1 MLFIIGF
8 VVVMGCVIGGYLMHN
23 DNLAILWQPSEVI
36 IICGA
41 AIGAFV
47 IGNTGTNAKAALKA
61 LGKLFKGKPYTKAK
75 YLELLAFIFVV
86 FKTAKSKGLLELES
100 HIENPH
106 ESELFSKFPTVQH
119 DHHLMDFFCDYIRV
133 LAMGVD
139 NHYMIED
146 LIDKELE
153 IHHAEA
159 HSAAAAL
166 NTFGESFPALGIVAA
181 VLGVIT
187 TMGSIAE
194 PPEILGGLI
203 GAALVGTFM
212 GILISYGIVCPMAS
226 FVEKFDTE
234 EAAIHNCAK
243 SAIVAYMQGNAPIII
258 VEFVRKN
265 IPSAYRPSFKEVE
278 ERVNEAG

>member
-1 MLFIIGF
+1 MLFIVGF
-8 VVVMGCVIGGYLMHN
+8 VVVMGCVIGGYMMHN

-47 IGNTGTNAKAALKA
+47 IGNTATNLKA
-61 LGKLFKGKPYTKAK
+61 SLKTLGKLFKGKPYSKEN
-75 YLELLAFIFVV
+75 YLNLLVFLFSV

-100 HIENPH
+100 HIENPD
-106 ESELFSKFPTVQH
+106 ESELFSQYPSVQK
-119 DHHLMDFFCDYIRV
+119 DHHLMEFFCDYIRV

-146 LIDKELE
+146 LLDKELE
-153 IHHAEA
+153 VHHEEA
-159 HSAAAAL
+159 HASQSAI

-226 FVEKFDTE
+226 FIEKYNAE
-234 EAAIHNCAK
+234 EAAIHNCVK
-243 SAIVAYMQGNAPIII
+243 TAIISYMQGNAPIII

-265 IPSAYRPSFKEVE
+265 IPSAYRPTFKEVE
-278 ERVNEAG
+278 DRINAES